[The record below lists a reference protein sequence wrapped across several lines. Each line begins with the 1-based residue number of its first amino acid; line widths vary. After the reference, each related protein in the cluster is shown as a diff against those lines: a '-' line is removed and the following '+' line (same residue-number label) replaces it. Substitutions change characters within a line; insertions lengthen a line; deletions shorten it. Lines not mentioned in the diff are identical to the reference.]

1 MLPSTAGGRVER
13 LLGEEG
19 RDAWGSQKRPAVII
33 RRWASH
39 VGVLETDLLQDQK
52 LYLVLALSL
61 QRCKPRGEPGSVVRV
76 VAGRAGGDRDSAAPA
91 VRGPSSL
98 PFAAQASQERKRR
111 VRRGQ
116 VMTLMYNLR
125 KYRNTGS
132 IRWVRPRPHLFILA

>member
-1 MLPSTAGGRVER
+1 M
-13 LLGEEG
+13 
-19 RDAWGSQKRPAVII
+19 
-33 RRWASH
+33 
-39 VGVLETDLLQDQK
+39 GVLETDLLQDQK

-76 VAGRAGGDRDSAAPA
+76 VVGRAGGDRDSAAPA
-91 VRGPSSL
+91 VRGPPLL

-116 VMTLMYNLR
+116 VMPLMYNLR

-132 IRWVRPRPHLFILA
+132 IRWVRPRPHLFSHELSVSYLLCVVLGAGVRERRKS